1 MTEPLSDTDI
11 KNIKEIKQRVFVER
25 NIFFCLARLDF
36 NSKIAFNDPKVAST
50 SLPHFTRN
58 FKYFHVAVRVYYS
71 NIIRSFYSLEKN
83 NETKKKLVVEFGK
96 LPKIFLLDIF
106 SKKVGSLHSFHS
118 NPAELLKSQF
128 EVREVM
134 ITHIKL

>member
-25 NIFFCLARLDF
+25 KINIFFCLARLDF
-36 NSKIAFNDPKVAST
+36 NSKIVFNDPKVAST

-71 NIIRSFYSLEKN
+71 NIIRSFYSLEKA
-83 NETKKKLVVEFGK
+83 TKQRKSWWLNVESCQKFSYLTYFRKKLALYIVFIVIQLNYLKVNLRFAK
-96 LPKIFLLDIF
+96 L
-106 SKKVGSLHSFHS
+106 
-118 NPAELLKSQF
+118 
-128 EVREVM
+128 
-134 ITHIKL
+134 